1 MDNISSNLMKYASK
15 DHRVLI
21 KIASEQNDFCITVQN
36 KIIRKISEEDSTH
49 IGLANI
55 EMMMQKING
64 ACQMEKDT
72 DRFSI
77 TLRFPACVSSSWCRC
92 PG

>member
-36 KIIRKISEEDSTH
+36 KIIRKISDEDSTH

-55 EMMMQKING
+55 EMMMQKMKKSSLNQRIRLNS
-64 ACQMEKDT
+64 EKKKAGMT
-72 DRFSI
+72 SR
-77 TLRFPACVSSSWCRC
+77 L
-92 PG
+92 